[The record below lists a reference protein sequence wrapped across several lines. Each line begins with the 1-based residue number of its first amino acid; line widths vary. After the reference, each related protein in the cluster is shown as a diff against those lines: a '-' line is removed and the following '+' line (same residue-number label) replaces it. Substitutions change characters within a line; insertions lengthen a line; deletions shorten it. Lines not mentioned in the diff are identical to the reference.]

1 MKMLSMKEYEK
12 WCKSSFVDEETK
24 KELISISTD
33 EKEIEERFYRNLEF
47 GTAGLRGIIG
57 AGTNRMNVY
66 TVRKATQGLAM
77 YINDC
82 GSEAAKRGVVISYDS
97 RLYSD
102 LFALEAAKVLAGNGI
117 KAYLFDR
124 LNPVPTLSFA
134 VRHLNCIAGI
144 MITASHNP
152 AKYNGYKVY
161 WEDGAQMPPLYADK
175 VLSYIE
181 SIDIF
186 EDIKI
191 MDKVEAVTQDLL
203 VKIGEQVETAYLNE
217 VVKQSTGNN
226 NIISLGDKLHVVYTP
241 FHGAGNIPV
250 RKILKMIG
258 IDNVHVVKEQE
269 EPDPQFSTVKS
280 PNPENPEGFVYAE
293 KLAYDLDAS
302 FIIGTDPDCDR
313 VGVMVKN
320 PDGKFIP
327 LTGNQIGSL
336 LMDFVAN
343 QRTADNTMPKN
354 PIAVKTIVSTPM
366 AEKIANNYGIEM
378 KNVLTGFKYIGEI
391 IKNLEEKGEEDRYIL
406 GFEESYGYLAGTY
419 ARDKDAVVASML
431 ISEMAAYYA
440 VKGMTLYDAMQAL
453 YEKYGYFREVQ
464 KSITLEGI
472 DGIERIKGFMKHL
485 KENPIA
491 ETDGKKVVSFSDYSK
506 SEKIN
511 ALTGE
516 KETINLPKADVL
528 EYVLEDGRRF
538 IIRPSGTE
546 PKIKFYFFV
555 EGKTNEDA
563 ENLMNSLMKAVDK
576 IAEKSL

>member
-1 MKMLSMKEYEK
+1 MTALKEYEK
-12 WCKSSFVDEETK
+12 WCKSPFVDEETK
-24 KELISISTD
+24 KELTSISTD
-33 EKEIEERFYRNLEF
+33 EKEIEERFYKNLEF
-47 GTAGLRGIIG
+47 GTAGLRGVIG

-66 TVRKATQGLAM
+66 TVRKATQGLAT
-77 YINDC
+77 YIA
-82 GSEAAKRGVVISYDS
+82 GEGEVAKKRGVVISYDS

-102 LFALEAAKVLAGNGI
+102 VFAMETAKVLAANGI
-117 KAYLFDR
+117 KAYVFDR

-134 VRHLNCIAGI
+134 VRHLNCIAGV

-161 WEDGAQMPPLYADK
+161 WEDGAQMPPQYADK
-175 VLSYIE
+175 ILEI
-181 SIDIF
+181 IDKLDIF

-191 MDKVEAVTQDLL
+191 STDVADELI
-203 VKIGEQVETAYLNE
+203 VKIGKAVEEAYLDQVE
-217 VVKQSTGNN
+217 KQS
-226 NIISLGDKLHVVYTP
+226 IPSESIDKLQVVYTP
-241 FHGAGNIPV
+241 FHGSGNIPV
-250 RKILKMIG
+250 RKILKRVG
-258 IDNVHVVKEQE
+258 VENVHVVKEQE

-320 PDGKFIP
+320 PEGKFIP

-336 LMDFVAN
+336 LMDFIAS
-343 QRTADNTMPKN
+343 QRSKNGTMPKN
-354 PIAVKTIVSTPM
+354 PIAVKTIVTTPM
-366 AEKIANNYGIEM
+366 AEKIATSYGIEM

-391 IKNLEEKGEEDRYIL
+391 IKNLEEVNEEDRYVL

-431 ISEMAAYYA
+431 IAQMAAHYMEEN
-440 VKGMTLYDAMQAL
+440 KTLFDAMQEL
-453 YEKYGYFREVQ
+453 YEKYGFFKEVQ

-472 DGIERIKGFMKHL
+472 DGTARIKNFMSFL
-485 KENPIA
+485 KENPVKEA
-491 ETDGKKVVSFSDYSK
+491 DGKKVVLVSDYSK
-506 SEKIN
+506 SERIDLASGKTEKID
-511 ALTGE
+511 
-516 KETINLPKADVL
+516 LPKSDVL
-528 EYVLEDGRRF
+528 EYVLEDNRRF
-538 IIRPSGTE
+538 IVRPSGTE

-555 EGKTNEDA
+555 EGKSNEDA
-563 ENLMNSLMKAVDK
+563 EKLMSSLMKAVDE

>member
-1 MKMLSMKEYEK
+1 MKGRFKMVAIKEYEK
-12 WCKSSFVDEETK
+12 WCESPFVDEETR
-24 KELISISTD
+24 KELISISAD
-33 EKEIEERFYRNLEF
+33 EKEIEERFYKNLEF

-57 AGTNRMNVY
+57 AGINRMNVY

-77 YINDC
+77 YIASC
-82 GSEAAKRGVVISYDS
+82 GEDAAKRGVVISYDS

-102 LFALEAAKVLAGNGI
+102 LFALETAKVLAGNGI
-117 KAYLFDR
+117 KAYLFDK

-175 VLSYIE
+175 VLEYID

-191 MDKVEAVTQDLL
+191 TDKVDAITKELL
-203 VKIGEQVETAYLNE
+203 VMVGDSVEEAYLNE
-217 VVKQSTGNN
+217 VVKQRVASE
-226 NIISLGDKLHVVYTP
+226 NIDKLNVVYTP

-250 RKILKMIG
+250 RRILKMVG
-258 IDNVHVVKEQE
+258 VENVYVVKEQE

-293 KLAYDLDAS
+293 KLAYDVDAT

-320 PDGKFIP
+320 PEGKFVP

-336 LMDFVAN
+336 LMDFIAKSK
-343 QRTADNTMPKN
+343 AEAKTMPEN

-366 AEKIANNYGIEM
+366 AEKIANSYGIEM

-391 IKNLEEKGEEDRYIL
+391 IKNLEEKGEENRYIL

-431 ISEMAAYYA
+431 IAQMAAYYA
-440 VKGMTLYDAMQAL
+440 TKNMTLFDAMQSL
-453 YEKYGYFREVQ
+453 YEKYGFFKEVQ

-472 DGIERIKGFMKHL
+472 DGTERIKNFMKL
-485 KENPIA
+485 CRENPVKEA
-491 ETDGKKVVSFSDYSK
+491 DGKKVVLYSDYSK
-506 SEKIN
+506 SEKVN
-511 ALTGE
+511 AQTGE

-528 EYVLEDGRRF
+528 EYILEDGRRF

-555 EGKTNEDA
+555 EGKSNDDA
-563 ENLMNSLMKAVDK
+563 ENLMNSLMNAVNEL
-576 IAEKSL
+576 AEKSL